1 MKYSS
6 FSDRSVEGISLLNN
20 KLRIIFQVKKRFLSV
35 PTLNSQIIEIGY
47 SLSNMTKMTKSKI
60 ISIVKSKSL
69 LTSLMAMSTSL
80 HLIEI
85 R

>member
-35 PTLNSQIIEIGY
+35 PTLNSQIIEIDY